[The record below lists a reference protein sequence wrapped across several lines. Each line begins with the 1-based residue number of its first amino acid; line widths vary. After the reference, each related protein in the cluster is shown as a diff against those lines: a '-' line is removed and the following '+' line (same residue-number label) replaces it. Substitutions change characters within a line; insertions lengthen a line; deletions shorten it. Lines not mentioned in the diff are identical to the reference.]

1 MNLILF
7 TPDDFSTASRDA
19 VTLAKNDARAAH
31 IIGVLRR
38 RPGDTF
44 DAGLVNGPRGKGT
57 LSGIASDG
65 AISLAFA
72 WDKTEPP
79 PLPPVT
85 LVIGLPRPQTARK
98 ILNEATALGVS
109 EMHFAT
115 TARGEPSY
123 AQSTLW
129 TTGEYRRH
137 LEAGAAQAFCTRIP
151 RIEFSNTLD
160 ETLASLARDRPS
172 ARRVALDNY
181 ESPASLGELL
191 SSHSAPRAPNSEFIL
206 ALGSERGWT
215 ADERDRLRAA
225 HFAFA
230 HLGPR
235 VLRLETAIVS
245 AVALALAHMGRM

>member
-19 VTLAKNDARAAH
+19 ATLAKNDARAAH

-38 RPGDTF
+38 KPGDTF

-65 AISLAFA
+65 AVSLAFA

-109 EMHFAT
+109 EMHFAA

-151 RIEFSNTLD
+151 RIEFLNTLD

-181 ESPASLGELL
+181 ESPASLGECLA
-191 SSHSAPRAPNSEFIL
+191 APPKSPAIL

-235 VLRLETAIVS
+235 VLRLETAVVS
-245 AVALALAHMGRM
+245 AVTLALAHMGRM